1 MSVKFLHNIDLNKNQ
16 LQNAVIQ
23 PLAAAPSSPREGQ
36 IYWNTVDH
44 LLYVYKVHDNGA
56 DWVPV
61 GDVHTVEANS
71 INVNG
76 TVTAKLATATED
88 FPLLEVNESD
98 DGTNTGGN
106 GEDDHGVVDL
116 RILETDGIFDGD
128 SADAAVKEKAQ
139 RLVRSKVIFDY
150 LHEYVTIAGTTNE
163 IDVFSDDTTTY
174 TTPASQLNPGITEGS
189 IIKIGLPAD
198 VVIQNDAAVNPPSG
212 ETGTAGD
219 ASLTVKGVTILG
231 RNGFPTDDI
240 VTIYG
245 DTTIGTSS
253 NNVDLTVNGD
263 TVLGVQGAGGSGGT
277 NTVQIHGDTTIGDI
291 NNAKDLTVYGNLV
304 VEGTTT
310 TVNSETVTIA
320 DNFIL
325 LNADVDGT
333 TVFQTNAGI
342 EIQRNSGPDTDGV
355 VGTDENVAL
364 RWNETT
370 DKWQVTENG
379 VDYYNINTGK
389 DQVVA
394 SVGDGSANSF
404 TVTHNFNTRDVI
416 VQVFDNSTY
425 ETVMPDV
432 TRGLNDVTITV
443 ANIAG
448 NIPATNG
455 LRVLV
460 QRLY

>member
-23 PLAAAPSSPREGQ
+23 PLAAAPSSPSEGQ
-36 IYWNTVDH
+36 IYWNTVDE
-44 LLYVYKVHDNGA
+44 LLYIYDGE

-61 GDVHTVEANS
+61 GDVHTIEANS
-71 INVNG
+71 INING
-76 TVTAKLATATED
+76 TVTASLASATNNP
-88 FPLLEVNESD
+88 PLLEVNETD

-106 GEDDHGVVDL
+106 GDDDHGVVDL
-116 RILETDGIFDGD
+116 RVLETDGIFNGSSAD
-128 SADAAVKEKAQ
+128 SAVVEKAQ
-139 RLVRSKVIFDY
+139 LLVRSKHIFDY
-150 LHEYVTIAGTTNE
+150 IHEYVTISGTSNE

-174 TTPASQLNPGITEGS
+174 ATPAAQLNPGITEGS
-189 IIKIGLPAD
+189 TIKIGLPAD
-198 VVIQNDAAVNPPSG
+198 VVIQNDASVNPPSG

-231 RNGFPTDDI
+231 RDGFPTADT

-245 DTTIGTSS
+245 DTTFGTSG

-263 TVLGVQGAGGSGGT
+263 TVLGVQAAT
-277 NTVQIHGDTTIGDI
+277 NTVQIHGDTTIGDV
-291 NNAKDLTVYGNLV
+291 NNAKDLTVYGDLV

-432 TRGLNDVTITV
+432 TRGLNNVTITV